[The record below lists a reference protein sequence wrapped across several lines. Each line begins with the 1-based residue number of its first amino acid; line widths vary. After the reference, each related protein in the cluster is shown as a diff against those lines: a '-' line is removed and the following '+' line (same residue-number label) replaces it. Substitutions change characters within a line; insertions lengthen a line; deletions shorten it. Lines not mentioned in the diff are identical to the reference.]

1 MRDLEETLEWLKSF
15 KKDGDLDL
23 DELYAALTAAIRV
36 IESLKDDADSAW
48 SMLEENKSSEIEAHA
63 ESLKKEL
70 DRKISET
77 LMLVGSKVVQA

>member
-36 IESLKDDADSAW
+36 IESLKDDAESAW
-48 SMLEENKSSEIEAHA
+48 GMLEEQKASEIEAHA
-63 ESLKKEL
+63 ASLKKEI
-70 DRKISET
+70 DRKIAES
-77 LMLVGSKVVQA
+77 LVLVGTRVVDA